1 MRFSQLTP
9 IVAVAVV
16 ACAAPAFAQPVSELT
31 VTGRL
36 PDGEAQSISQA
47 VSYADLNLNDAGD
60 RNRLVTR
67 VNEAAR
73 RICTRLDQP
82 DPGPANLGHSCQEVA
97 VRDAMEQVHTAFAD
111 AAASAGYA
119 DTYGAPASATAPD
132 ASRR

>member
-1 MRFSQLTP
+1 MRLSPLTLLAS
-9 IVAVAVV
+9 VAAV

-36 PDGEAQSISQA
+36 PDGQAQSISEA
-47 VSYADLNLNDAGD
+47 VSYADLNLNDSRD

-82 DPGPANLGHSCQEVA
+82 DPSAANLGHSCQEVA

-132 ASRR
+132 TSPR